1 MSTFDEI
8 RKQAAEKATDT
19 VIPHRGTPM
28 PDAWKPNNRPQ
39 RRGGYYLIDGIDM
52 PSVTTILGII
62 NKPALITWAAKQ
74 GAKAVLKDP
83 VLYDTPYAAASAI
96 YTIDGEKATDRGKE
110 AHAVAEAY
118 AHSILKGEQDTF
130 ESANSYFKSIK
141 AFFDQMRPD
150 PVAIEVVLFNSKYQ
164 YAGTADLLA
173 TINGRPALIDYKTS
187 KAVYEDMG
195 LQLAAYRE
203 CDTGILVDGTRF
215 PTIRPEIEAIVL
227 LRDNGSFQWSPLEG
241 DFEAFLAAKRLWEWR
256 EALNGD

>member
-110 AHAVAEAY
+110 AHKVAEDY
-118 AHSILKGEQDTF
+118 ARAIINGTQDQFTS
-130 ESANSYFKSIK
+130 ENTYCPAIN
-141 AFFDQMRPD
+141 AFF
-150 PVAIEVVLFNSKYQ
+150 
-164 YAGTADLLA
+164 
-173 TINGRPALIDYKTS
+173 
-187 KAVYEDMG
+187 
-195 LQLAAYRE
+195 
-203 CDTGILVDGTRF
+203 
-215 PTIRPEIEAIVL
+215 
-227 LRDNGSFQWSPLEG
+227 
-241 DFEAFLAAKRLWEWR
+241 
-256 EALNGD
+256 

>member
-8 RKQAAEKATDT
+8 RKQAEEKVT

-28 PDAWKPNNRPQ
+28 PDAWKPGRPQ
-39 RRGGYYLIDGIDM
+39 RRGGYYLIDSIQM

-62 NKPALITWAAKQ
+62 AKPALITWAAKQ

-118 AHSILKGEQDTF
+118 AHAILRGEQDKF
-130 ESANSYFKSIK
+130 ESTNPYFKAIK
-141 AFFDQMRPD
+141 NFFDQMRPD
-150 PVAIEVVLFNSKYQ
+150 PVAIEVVLFNSEHK
-164 YAGTADLLA
+164 YAGTADLIA

-195 LQLAAYRE
+195 LQLAAYTN

-215 PTIRPEIEAIVL
+215 ATTRPEIQAIVL
-227 LRDNGSFQWSPLEG
+227 LRDNGTFQWSPLNG
-241 DFEAFLAAKRLWEWR
+241 DFQAFLAAKTLWEWR
-256 EALNGD
+256 ESLNGD